1 MQKSVTLPVSPAV
14 CSECVTITVDDGIVT
29 SAVFRG
35 GCPGN
40 LAGISRLVAGM
51 PVQEVVRRLRG
62 IRCGAKDTSCPDQL
76 ARLLEEHFR

>member
-51 PVQEVVRRLRG
+51 PVQEVIRRLRG

>member
-76 ARLLEEHFR
+76 ARLLEEHFC

>member
-51 PVQEVVRRLRG
+51 PVQEVIRRLRG

-76 ARLLEEHFR
+76 DRLLEEHFR

>member
-40 LAGISRLVAGM
+40 LAGISQLVAGM
-51 PVQEVVRRLRG
+51 PVQEVIRRLRG

-76 ARLLEEHFR
+76 ARLLEEHFC

>member
-14 CSECVTITVDDGIVT
+14 CSECVTITVDGGIVT

-40 LAGISRLVAGM
+40 LAGISQLVAGM
-51 PVQEVVRRLRG
+51 PVQEVIRRLRG
-62 IRCGAKDTSCPDQL
+62 IRCGAKATSCPDQL
-76 ARLLEEHFR
+76 ARLLEEHFS

>member
-14 CSECVTITVDDGIVT
+14 CSECVTITVEDGIVT

-51 PVQEVVRRLRG
+51 PVQEVIRRLRG
-62 IRCGAKDTSCPDQL
+62 IRCGAKETSCPDQL
-76 ARLLEEHFR
+76 ARLLEEHFC

>member
-14 CSECVTITVDDGIVT
+14 CSECVTITVEDGIVT
-29 SAVFRG
+29 SVVFRG

-51 PVQEVVRRLRG
+51 PVREVILRLRG
-62 IRCGAKDTSCPDQL
+62 IRCGGKDTSCPDQL
-76 ARLLEEHFR
+76 ACLLEEHFC

>member
-51 PVQEVVRRLRG
+51 PVQEVIRRLRG

-76 ARLLEEHFR
+76 ARLLEEHFC